1 MVFCKPSATITKS
14 GSSGSN
20 GVKQMSPKAADLA
33 RVYTYMICQNNV
45 LQAGTGSHHVN
56 FPATSVK
63 SEVERAIYC
72 SQLLENQEVSYGYEM
87 CRMRWRFSTLLI
99 NRPNNPQTGARG
111 QNLSF
116 CRATAMLPKNTR

>member
-1 MVFCKPSATITKS
+1 MDQKSIMLVEQLKKMVMVFYKPSATTTKS

-20 GVKQMSPKAADLA
+20 GVKQMPPKAADLA

-45 LQAGTGSHHVN
+45 LQARTGSHHVN

-72 SQLLENQEVSYGYEM
+72 VH
-87 CRMRWRFSTLLI
+87 F
-99 NRPNNPQTGARG
+99 
-111 QNLSF
+111 
-116 CRATAMLPKNTR
+116 